1 MKQFTISP
9 NESGQRF
16 DKYLKKLLSNASGS
30 FVYKMLRKKNI
41 TLNDRKADG
50 TEKLNAGD
58 LVKLFLSDETFE
70 KFSGKDETNSG
81 YMKLKSID
89 SGRLQVVYEDDD
101 VIIINKP
108 SGMLSQKAVPEDIS
122 ANEYILSYLIRKGAL
137 SEEQFK
143 TFKPSICNRL
153 DRNTSGL
160 LIAGKTLK
168 GLQTMAEALKKRT
181 VQKYYRCIVKGELR
195 EKTHLKGY
203 LSKDEQKKALRRLYL
218 RWHPDKNPDQEE
230 LANEAFKYIKNKY
243 EEFKQNG
250 EEHGQSSS
258 SKNYRG
264 QNKSGQSSWSWN
276 FKDFYDEWDSEA
288 TRHRQGRERSYR
300 HNSRPHYN
308 FSSFHQEMP
317 RPDKAEAKR
326 WYLQAQCDLDAAHN
340 DTGGESPE
348 WCLFKVH
355 QAVEKALMAA
365 EYRRCGKSSPNC
377 SISSLAQKVSGYC
390 PELSALPGLV
400 SRLKHLGVNAKTTQ
414 YPSYHTPPK
423 IPNNTFQPENEKEV
437 LDIASELLQKVDTF
451 ITN

>member
-41 TLNDRKADG
+41 TLNDHKADG

-70 KFSGKDETNSG
+70 KFSGEDQTNSE

-101 VIIINKP
+101 VIIMNKP

-122 ANEYILSYLIRKGAL
+122 ANEYILSYLIRKGSL

-181 VQKYYRCIVKGELR
+181 VQKYYRCIVQGELR

-203 LSKDEQKKALRRLYL
+203 LSKDEQNNKVKVVSHIRPEEKADYLPIETEYRPVAVSNGYTELEVHLITGRSHQIRAHLASIGHPIVGDGKYGDLRT
-218 RWHPDKNPDQEE
+218 
-230 LANEAFKYIKNKY
+230 NERFRKEVHVRSQLLHA
-243 EEFKQNG
+243 
-250 EEHGQSSS
+250 
-258 SKNYRG
+258 YRIV
-264 QNKSGQSSWSWN
+264 
-276 FKDFYDEWDSEA
+276 FED
-288 TRHRQGRERSYR
+288 GREVIAPSGRE
-300 HNSRPHYN
+300 
-308 FSSFHQEMP
+308 FE
-317 RPDKAEAKR
+317 
-326 WYLQAQCDLDAAHN
+326 DAW
-340 DTGGESPE
+340 DYIQT
-348 WCLFKVH
+348 
-355 QAVEKALMAA
+355 
-365 EYRRCGKSSPNC
+365 
-377 SISSLAQKVSGYC
+377 
-390 PELSALPGLV
+390 SA
-400 SRLKHLGVNAKTTQ
+400 
-414 YPSYHTPPK
+414 
-423 IPNNTFQPENEKEV
+423 F
-437 LDIASELLQKVDTF
+437 
-451 ITN
+451 